1 MGVLRPSSRL
11 VRATPAWRGALWRWR
26 HAFLAVALVTA
37 VLLVVDQFA
46 PVPAGP
52 SVVVLTRDVPAG
64 RDLRPNDLTV
74 SAVDDGAAPASS
86 FTTVGEVAGER
97 LVVGLP
103 AGTVLSEELLLEP
116 GLAAGA
122 PANHLVLPVAISDPG
137 SRILAE
143 SGRKVTLVGGADAG
157 GAPVLVPDVLVLS
170 VLEDPGTGGLI
181 STGDVSTI
189 VIAAVPNS
197 VANLVVEASAQGP
210 LRVAVPSAIP

>member
-1 MGVLRPSSRL
+1 MGVLRPSSRI

-37 VLLVVDQFA
+37 VLLLVDVLA

-52 SVVVLTRDVPAG
+52 SVVVLTRDVSAG
-64 RDLRPNDLTV
+64 RDLRPNDLALRT
-74 SAVDDGAAPASS
+74 VDDGAAPASS
-86 FTTVGEVAGER
+86 FTAVADVAGER

-103 AGTVLSEELLLEP
+103 AGTVMSEELLLEP

-143 SGRKVTLVGGADAG
+143 SGRKVTLVGSTEATGS
-157 GAPVLVPDVLVLS
+157 PVLVRDVLVLS
-170 VLEDPGTGGLI
+170 VLEESGTGGLI

-189 VIAAVPNS
+189 VIVAVPNS
-197 VANLVVEASAQGP
+197 VANVVVDASAQGP
-210 LRVAVPSAIP
+210 LRVAVPSTIP

>member
-1 MGVLRPSSRL
+1 MGVLRPSSRI

-37 VLLVVDQFA
+37 VLLLADVLA
-46 PVPAGP
+46 PAPAGR
-52 SVVVLTRDVPAG
+52 SAVVLTRDVPAG
-64 RDLRPNDLTV
+64 RDLRPNDLAV
-74 SAVDDGAAPASS
+74 RPVDDGAAPASS
-86 FTTVGEVAGER
+86 FTAVAEVAGER

-122 PANHLVLPVAISDPG
+122 PPNHLVLPVAISDPG
-137 SRILAE
+137 SRTLAE
-143 SGRKVTLVGGADAG
+143 SGRKVTLVGGAEAG
-157 GAPVLVPDVLVLS
+157 ESPVLVSDVLVLS
-170 VLEDPGTGGLI
+170 ILEDPGTGGLI

-189 VIAAVPNS
+189 VIVAVPNS
-197 VANLVVEASAQGP
+197 VANVVVEASAQGP